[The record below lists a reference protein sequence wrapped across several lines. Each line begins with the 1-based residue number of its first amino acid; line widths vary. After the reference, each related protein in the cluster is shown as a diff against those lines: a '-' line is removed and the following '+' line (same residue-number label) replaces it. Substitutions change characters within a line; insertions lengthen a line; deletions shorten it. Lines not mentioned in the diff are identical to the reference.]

1 MTLKD
6 ATTLAYTK
14 YRTRKA
20 RSILVVFGSACI
32 TSLVLFMSISSS
44 GLKTSVANKATPF
57 EEQNL
62 LLVNASFVPDTAETT
77 TTRTENDELKKK
89 YIRETG
95 VNGASVKNVYF
106 EAVPEQPNGS
116 SLSDLQRKEVTN
128 EFLWARPRF
137 VVQSQGLMEPYAQD
151 KTKLSYKKGD
161 PLPVVVSNDILE
173 DAYGKEITDIKNI
186 EQRVNKIRELQ
197 NKHIGKTQTL
207 TIKYLPL
214 DYAQEGKYDASS
226 EVTKE
231 IPVVIVGFSPS
242 SKGFLS
248 SVIGIEGFSIATTF
262 EAALAHPEIK
272 DIVPTA
278 RKTYFAFETRADRDA
293 ALKKIESG
301 TSFYAYVYGD
311 VSGSVQGLLD
321 SVSAILRWVVI
332 AMLLFVTLP
341 MMSTMGKIL
350 SDSQR
355 ETGVFRAIG
364 ARNIDIT
371 SIYVVYSTI
380 LASLAFLIS
389 IVIASGISLFLT
401 AKYGSVLGAQLSD
414 ISGSTKVTSVSLY
427 GINPLHWAVLFT
439 VLVVSAALGTAI
451 PIMRTLR
458 KDPILAMRDE

>member
-32 TSLVLFMSISSS
+32 TSLVLFMSIASAGLNSSV
-44 GLKTSVANKATPF
+44 TNKATPF

-62 LLVNASFVPDTAETT
+62 LLVNASFAPDTAETT

-89 YIRETG
+89 YLADSG
-95 VNGASVKNVYF
+95 VNASTVKNVYF

-128 EFLWARPRF
+128 EIIWARPRF
-137 VVQSQGLMEPYAQD
+137 VVQSQGLIDPFVQD
-151 KTKLSYKKGD
+151 KAKLSYKKGD
-161 PLPVVVSNDILE
+161 PLPIVVSNDILQE
-173 DAYGKEITDIKNI
+173 AYGKEISDIKNI
-186 EQRVNKIRELQ
+186 EQRIEKIRELQ
-197 NKHIGKTQTL
+197 NKQLGKTQTL
-207 TIKYLPL
+207 TLKYLPQ
-214 DYAQEGKYDASS
+214 DYVTSGNYDASS

-248 SVIGIEGFSIATTF
+248 SIIGVNGFSIATTF
-262 EAALAHPEIK
+262 EAALAHPELK

-278 RKTYFAFETRADRDA
+278 RTAYFAFETRADRDA
-293 ALKKIESG
+293 ALKKIESSTTFFG
-301 TSFYAYVYGD
+301 YVYGD
-311 VSGSVQGLLD
+311 ISGSVQGLLD
-321 SVSAILRWVVI
+321 SVSIILRWIIIV
-332 AMLLFVTLP
+332 MLLFVTLP
-341 MMSTMGKIL
+341 MMSTMSKIL

-371 SIYVVYSTI
+371 TIYVVYSTI

-389 IVIASGISLFLT
+389 IVIASGIALFLSLR
-401 AKYGSVLGAQLSD
+401 YGGLLGAQLSD
-414 ISGSTKVTSVSLY
+414 ISGSTIVTKVTMY
-427 GINPLHWAVLFT
+427 GVNPLHWLVLFGI
-439 VLVVSAALGTAI
+439 LVVSAALGTAF
-451 PIMRTLR
+451 PVMRTLR